1 MLFLNWSKT
10 ILQPIKDSSPA
21 DHDRSANESRSVTRR
36 IIIGYPTNQRLFTKQ
51 SRISHSN
58 NQIFFYNRYNAFIN
72 LFRILSITIYTLILT
87 ISCSHFVTDKR
98 TLHNQNIFHPFN
110 FLRYIFLSPFWYP
123 YPPYP
128 CKKSFIIIWIV
139 CLKLL
144 LLHPLSRATA
154 MQMTWWSRVSL

>member
-1 MLFLNWSKT
+1 MLNGSKT

-36 IIIGYPTNQRLFTKQ
+36 IMISYPMNQRLFTNRSKTLCQRTRDFSPTNQRLLTNQ

-72 LFRILSITIYTLILT
+72 LFRILSITNYTMILT
-87 ISCSHFVTDKR
+87 IPLYQLYHAHFSVLIKNFT
-98 TLHNQNIFHPFN
+98 QQEYFFHPFN

-123 YPPYP
+123 
-128 CKKSFIIIWIV
+128 
-139 CLKLL
+139 
-144 LLHPLSRATA
+144 
-154 MQMTWWSRVSL
+154 

>member
-36 IIIGYPTNQRLFTKQ
+36 IMISYPMNQRLFTNRSKTLCQRTRDFSPTNQRLLTKQ

-72 LFRILSITIYTLILT
+72 LFRILSITIYTLIPT
-87 ISCSHFVTDKR
+87 ISCSHFGLDKI
-98 TLHNQNIFHPFN
+98 TLHNKNIFFFSLTSWDISFYHHFGALNP
-110 FLRYIFLSPFWYP
+110 LIPA
-123 YPPYP
+123 
-128 CKKSFIIIWIV
+128 KKV
-139 CLKLL
+139 ALL
-144 LLHPLSRATA
+144 FGLYT
-154 MQMTWWSRVSL
+154 